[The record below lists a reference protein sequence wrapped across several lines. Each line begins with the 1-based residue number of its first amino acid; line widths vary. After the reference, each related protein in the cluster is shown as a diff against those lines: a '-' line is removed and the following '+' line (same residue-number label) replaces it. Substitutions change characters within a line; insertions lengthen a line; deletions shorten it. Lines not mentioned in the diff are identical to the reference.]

1 MKLKKFAAIDIG
13 SNAIRI
19 LIANIIQ
26 TKNDIVF
33 QKNSLIRSPVRLG
46 EDSFSLGEISP
57 KSLNR
62 FVKTMKAFKLL
73 MNIHGV
79 SHYKAFATSAL
90 REANNSSHVIKTVKK
105 KAGIKVEIID
115 GTKEAEIISNSKI
128 SEFIN
133 TQKTFLFVDVGGG
146 STEFTFINEGIH
158 IVSKSF
164 KIGTVRLINNLIDD
178 RVWIGIEN
186 WIKKNSM
193 KYEKITLMGSG
204 GNINK
209 LFKLSNIKEG
219 KPLSKIHQPIADSEQ
234 LIEAS
239 DKLSQYMTKQEIKRW
254 VWTITTNNNLSEF
267 TEINKPSISN
277 FENLYFRVETQTSA
291 PIDDETSIFFIKI
304 DVLPLKEVWSKHILD
319 SINSMSD
326 NILNYKGLV
335 EVKDFLNRMDL

>member
-26 TKNDIVF
+26 TDHDVIF

-46 EDSFSLGEISP
+46 EDSFTLGEISP
-57 KSLNR
+57 KNLKR

-90 REANNSSHVIKTVKK
+90 REANNSSYVIETVKK
-105 KAGIKVEIID
+105 KAGIKIEIID

-146 STEFTFINEGIH
+146 STEFTFINEGNH

-178 RVWIGIEN
+178 RVWVGIEK

-193 KYEKITLMGSG
+193 KYDKITLMGSG

-219 KPLSKIHQPIADSEQ
+219 KPLSKI
-234 LIEAS
+234 
-239 DKLSQYMTKQEIKRW
+239 KLSQLFNQLEK
-254 VWTITTNNNLSEF
+254 
-267 TEINKPSISN
+267 
-277 FENLYFRVETQTSA
+277 
-291 PIDDETSIFFIKI
+291 
-304 DVLPLKEVWSKHILD
+304 
-319 SINSMSD
+319 
-326 NILNYKGLV
+326 LNYEQRILKFELNPDRADVIVPAARIYLKALEWSGGQKIYVPRFGLSDGMI
-335 EVKDFLNRMDL
+335 KYMYKNFNNRT

>member
-26 TKNDIVF
+26 TEHNVVF

-46 EDSFSLGEISP
+46 EDSFTLGEISP
-57 KSLNR
+57 KSLKR

-115 GTKEAEIISNSKI
+115 GIKEAEIISNSKI

-146 STEFTFINEGIH
+146 STEFTFINEGNH
-158 IVSKSF
+158 IVTKSF
-164 KIGTVRLINNLIDD
+164 KIGTVRLINNLIDN
-178 RVWIGIEN
+178 RVWVVIEN
-186 WIKKNSM
+186 VIKKNSI
-193 KYEKITLMGSG
+193 KDDKITLMGSG

-209 LFKLSNIKEG
+209 RFKLSNIKEG
-219 KPLSKIHQPIADSEQ
+219 KPLSKI
-234 LIEAS
+234 
-239 DKLSQYMTKQEIKRW
+239 KLSQLFNQLEK
-254 VWTITTNNNLSEF
+254 
-267 TEINKPSISN
+267 
-277 FENLYFRVETQTSA
+277 
-291 PIDDETSIFFIKI
+291 
-304 DVLPLKEVWSKHILD
+304 
-319 SINSMSD
+319 
-326 NILNYKGLV
+326 LNYEERVLKFELNPDRADVIVPAARIYLKALEWSGGQKIYVPRFGLSDGMI
-335 EVKDFLNRMDL
+335 KYMYKNFNSRS

>member
-26 TKNDIVF
+26 TDHDVIF

-46 EDSFSLGEISP
+46 EDSFTLGEISP
-57 KSLNR
+57 KSLKR

-146 STEFTFINEGIH
+146 STEFTFINEGNH
-158 IVSKSF
+158 VVSKSF

-219 KPLSKIHQPIADSEQ
+219 NPLSKI
-234 LIEAS
+234 
-239 DKLSQYMTKQEIKRW
+239 KLSQLFKQLEK
-254 VWTITTNNNLSEF
+254 
-267 TEINKPSISN
+267 
-277 FENLYFRVETQTSA
+277 
-291 PIDDETSIFFIKI
+291 
-304 DVLPLKEVWSKHILD
+304 
-319 SINSMSD
+319 
-326 NILNYKGLV
+326 LNYEERVLKFELNPDRADVIVPAARIYLKALEWSGGQKIYVPRFGLSDGMI
-335 EVKDFLNRMDL
+335 KYMYKSFNSRS

>member
-1 MKLKKFAAIDIG
+1 MKLRKFAAIDIG

-90 REANNSSHVIKTVKK
+90 REANNSSHVINTVKK

-128 SEFIN
+128 AEFIN

-146 STEFTFINEGIH
+146 STEFTFINAGYH
-158 IVSKSF
+158 ITSKSF
-164 KIGTVRLINNLIDD
+164 KIGTVRLINNLVDD
-178 RVWIGIEN
+178 RVWVGIEK
-186 WIKKNSM
+186 WIKKNCE
-193 KYEKITLMGSG
+193 KYQKIYLMGSG

-209 LFKLSNIKEG
+209 LFKLSNVKEG
-219 KPLSKIHQPIADSEQ
+219 KPLSKI
-234 LIEAS
+234 
-239 DKLSQYMTKQEIKRW
+239 KLSHLFKQLE
-254 VWTITTNNNLSEF
+254 E
-267 TEINKPSISN
+267 
-277 FENLYFRVETQTSA
+277 
-291 PIDDETSIFFIKI
+291 
-304 DVLPLKEVWSKHILD
+304 
-319 SINSMSD
+319 
-326 NILNYKGLV
+326 LNYEERILKFELNPDRADVIVPAARIYLKALEWSGGNKIYVPRFGLSDGMI
-335 EVKDFLNRMDL
+335 KLMCKNLDGKS

>member
-26 TKNDIVF
+26 TDHDVVF

-46 EDSFSLGEISP
+46 EDSFTLGEISP
-57 KSLNR
+57 KSLKR

-79 SHYKAFATSAL
+79 SKYKAYATSAL
-90 REANNSSHVIKTVKK
+90 REANNSSHVINMVKK

-115 GTKEAEIISNSKI
+115 GIKEAEIISNNKI

-146 STEFTFINEGIH
+146 STEFTFISEGIH
-158 IVSKSF
+158 VASKSF
-164 KIGTVRLINNLIDD
+164 KIGTVRLINNLVDD

-186 WIKKNSM
+186 WIKKNS
-193 KYEKITLMGSG
+193 KKFQKITLMGSG

-219 KPLSKIHQPIADSEQ
+219 KPLSKI
-234 LIEAS
+234 
-239 DKLSQYMTKQEIKRW
+239 KLSQLFKLLE
-254 VWTITTNNNLSEF
+254 E
-267 TEINKPSISN
+267 
-277 FENLYFRVETQTSA
+277 
-291 PIDDETSIFFIKI
+291 
-304 DVLPLKEVWSKHILD
+304 
-319 SINSMSD
+319 
-326 NILNYKGLV
+326 LNYEERVLKFDLNPDRADVIVPAARIYLKALEWSGGQKIYVPRFGLSDGMI
-335 EVKDFLNRMDL
+335 KYMYKNLKNRR

>member
-1 MKLKKFAAIDIG
+1 MKLKRFAAIDIG

-26 TKNDIVF
+26 TEHDVVF

-46 EDSFSLGEISP
+46 EDSFTLGEISP
-57 KSLNR
+57 KSLKR

-115 GTKEAEIISNSKI
+115 GIKEAEIISNSKT
-128 SEFIN
+128 SKFIN
-133 TQKTFLFVDVGGG
+133 TQKTYLFVDVGGG
-146 STEFTFINEGIH
+146 STEFTFINEGNH

-178 RVWIGIEN
+178 RVWVGIEK

-193 KYEKITLMGSG
+193 KYDKITLMGSG

-219 KPLSKIHQPIADSEQ
+219 KPLSKI
-234 LIEAS
+234 
-239 DKLSQYMTKQEIKRW
+239 KLSQLFNQ
-254 VWTITTNNNLSEF
+254 L
-267 TEINKPSISN
+267 
-277 FENLYFRVETQTSA
+277 ENLNYEDRILKFELNPDRADVIVPAAKIYLKALEWSGGQKIYVPRFGLS
-291 PIDDETSIFFIKI
+291 DGMIKYMY
-304 DVLPLKEVWSKHILD
+304 KSF
-319 SINSMSD
+319 NSRS
-326 NILNYKGLV
+326 
-335 EVKDFLNRMDL
+335 

>member
-1 MKLKKFAAIDIG
+1 LKLKKFAAIDIG

-26 TKNDIVF
+26 TEHNVVF
-33 QKNSLIRSPVRLG
+33 QRNSLIRSPVRLG
-46 EDSFSLGEISP
+46 EDSFTLGEISP
-57 KSLNR
+57 KSLKR

-90 REANNSSHVIKTVKK
+90 REANNSSYVIKTVKK

-115 GTKEAEIISNSKI
+115 GTKEAEIIFNSKI

-146 STEFTFINEGIH
+146 STEFTFINGGNH
-158 IVSKSF
+158 VVSKSF

-219 KPLSKIHQPIADSEQ
+219 KPLSKI
-234 LIEAS
+234 
-239 DKLSQYMTKQEIKRW
+239 KLSQLFKQLEK
-254 VWTITTNNNLSEF
+254 
-267 TEINKPSISN
+267 
-277 FENLYFRVETQTSA
+277 
-291 PIDDETSIFFIKI
+291 
-304 DVLPLKEVWSKHILD
+304 
-319 SINSMSD
+319 
-326 NILNYKGLV
+326 LNYEERVLKFELNPDRADVIVPAARIYLKALEWSGGQKIYVPRFGLSDGMI
-335 EVKDFLNRMDL
+335 KYMYKSFNSRS

>member
-26 TKNDIVF
+26 TDHDVVF

-46 EDSFSLGEISP
+46 EDSFTLGEISP
-57 KSLNR
+57 KTLKR

-79 SHYKAFATSAL
+79 SKYKAYATSAL
-90 REANNSSHVIKTVKK
+90 REANNSSHVINMVKK

-115 GTKEAEIISNSKI
+115 GIKEAEIISNNKI

-146 STEFTFINEGIH
+146 STEFTFISEGIH
-158 IVSKSF
+158 VASKSF
-164 KIGTVRLINNLIDD
+164 KIGTVRLINNLVDD

-186 WIKKNSM
+186 WIKKNS
-193 KYEKITLMGSG
+193 KKFQKITLMGSG

-219 KPLSKIHQPIADSEQ
+219 KPLSKI
-234 LIEAS
+234 
-239 DKLSQYMTKQEIKRW
+239 KLSQLFKLLE
-254 VWTITTNNNLSEF
+254 E
-267 TEINKPSISN
+267 
-277 FENLYFRVETQTSA
+277 
-291 PIDDETSIFFIKI
+291 
-304 DVLPLKEVWSKHILD
+304 
-319 SINSMSD
+319 
-326 NILNYKGLV
+326 LNYEERVLKFDLNPDRADVIVPAARIYLKALEWSGGQKIYVPRFGLSDGMI
-335 EVKDFLNRMDL
+335 KYMYKNLKNRR

>member
-26 TKNDIVF
+26 TDHDVIF

-46 EDSFSLGEISP
+46 EDSFTLGEISP
-57 KSLNR
+57 KSLKR

-73 MNIHGV
+73 MKIHGV
-79 SHYKAFATSAL
+79 SHYKAYATSAL
-90 REANNSSHVIKTVKK
+90 REANNSSYVIKTVKK

-146 STEFTFINEGIH
+146 STEFTFINEGNH

-178 RVWIGIEN
+178 RVWVGIEK

-193 KYEKITLMGSG
+193 KYDKITLMGSG

-219 KPLSKIHQPIADSEQ
+219 KPLSKI
-234 LIEAS
+234 
-239 DKLSQYMTKQEIKRW
+239 KLSQLFNELEK
-254 VWTITTNNNLSEF
+254 
-267 TEINKPSISN
+267 
-277 FENLYFRVETQTSA
+277 
-291 PIDDETSIFFIKI
+291 
-304 DVLPLKEVWSKHILD
+304 
-319 SINSMSD
+319 
-326 NILNYKGLV
+326 LNYEHRILKFELNPDRADVIVPAARIYLKALEWSGGQKIYVPRFGLSDGII
-335 EVKDFLNRMDL
+335 KHMYKNLNSRS